1 MYTYTPVFYI
11 SDVKND
17 FIYIVETKI
26 GGVSVVNKLSLN
38 IDILS
43 NGLYTKKIT
52 ETAKCV
58 RYICGSL
65 GELVDFY
72 SGMSTAYISNIVV
85 VGYVQISKKDYT
97 SLILDLNK
105 RSNVYLICEYLIN
118 HSCLSDNAFVRVT
131 DGTDSFLV
139 SARGGMIDELAIV
152 KINPFSFIGKLKNML
167 KL

>member
-1 MYTYTPVFYI
+1 MC
-11 SDVKND
+11 
-17 FIYIVETKI
+17 KI
-26 GGVSVVNKLSLN
+26 
-38 IDILS
+38 
-43 NGLYTKKIT
+43 
-52 ETAKCV
+52 
-58 RYICGSL
+58 YICGSL

-118 HSCLSDNAFVRVT
+118 HSGLLDNAFVRVT
-131 DGTDSFLV
+131 DGMDSFLV
-139 SARGGMIDELAIV
+139 RARGGMIDELAII
-152 KINPFSFIGKLKNML
+152 KINPFSFIGKLKKML